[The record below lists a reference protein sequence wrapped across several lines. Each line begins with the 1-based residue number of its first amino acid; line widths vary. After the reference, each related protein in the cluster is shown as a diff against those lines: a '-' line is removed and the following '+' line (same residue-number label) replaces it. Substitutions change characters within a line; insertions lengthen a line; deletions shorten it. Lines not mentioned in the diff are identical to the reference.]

1 LFALTV
7 THLGYEETPGHL
19 NYNRRCAQLSA
30 PEKEPIVAIRTFQQH
45 TPALGERAFVDRSAV
60 VIGDVEIG
68 ADSSVWP
75 LTVIR
80 GDMHRIRIGARTS
93 VQDASVLHITHA
105 GPFNPDGFPLLIGD
119 DVTIGHKVML
129 HGCTVGSRILIGM
142 GSTVMDGAVVEDEV
156 IIGAGSLVPPGKRL
170 ESGFLYVGSPVKQ
183 ARPLT
188 DKERAFFTY
197 TAGNYVKLKDQHLA
211 EGYHLA
217 D

>member
-1 LFALTV
+1 MTL
-7 THLGYEETPGHL
+7 
-19 NYNRRCAQLSA
+19 
-30 PEKEPIVAIRTFQQH
+30 RTYQNH
-45 TPALGERAFVDRSAV
+45 TPALGDGAFVDASAV

-105 GPFNPDGFPLLIGD
+105 GPFNPNGFPLLIGD
-119 DVTIGHKVML
+119 DVTIAHKVML
-129 HGCTVGSRILIGM
+129 HGCTIGNRVLIGM
-142 GSTVMDGAVVEDEV
+142 GSIVMDGAVVEDDV
-156 IIGAGSLVPPGKRL
+156 IVGAGSLVPPGKKL

-197 TAGNYVKLKDQHLA
+197 SAANYVKLKDLHLA
-211 EGYHLA
+211 EGYA
-217 D
+217 SI